1 MLIQPNPLSLQR
13 RAAQMH
19 DIFTEMDHRQDILDN
34 HLDEYMSLAQ
44 SMSDSTTFAAGS
56 GTLCM

>member
-1 MLIQPNPLSLQR
+1 MPQR

-34 HLDEYMSLAQ
+34 HLDEYMSLAL
-44 SMSDSTTFAAGS
+44 SMTDTTTATTLTAGS
-56 GTLCM
+56 GNH